1 MINNKCYENVMAGFK
16 A

>member
-1 MINNKCYENVMAGFK
+1 VMAGFK